1 MDRLVLLLALWEARL
16 GAARPRFPQGNRC
29 RQGVWHRASAGALDA
44 SGRLFCVC
52 FVARRRKACRGN
64 WGCRCTGWSAGASA
78 LYWASTGIDGALR
91 EREGDAV
98 SEELAAAMRRVGEL
112 TMENEVLRARV
123 GHAGPLAPGGG
134 RVAAPPPSPGRSGGL
149 WV

>member
-52 FVARRRKACRGN
+52 FVARRRN
-64 WGCRCTGWSAGASA
+64 QT
-78 LYWASTGIDGALR
+78 IDDVR
-91 EREGDAV
+91 
-98 SEELAAAMRRVGEL
+98 AAARQFCERYNTEWLIEKNG
-112 TMENEVLRARV
+112 LRSPRHAR
-123 GHAGPLAPGGG
+123 LAWEQACFQQ
-134 RVAAPPPSPGRSGGL
+134 AA
-149 WV
+149 

>member
-1 MDRLVLLLALWEARL
+1 MDRLVLLLALWEARS

-29 RQGVWHRASAGALDA
+29 RQGGWHRASAGALAA

-52 FVARRRKACRGN
+52 FVARRRKACRGI

-78 LYWASTGIDGALR
+78 LYWASTGIDGALC

-98 SEELAAAMRRVGEL
+98 GEERPAKMGRVGEV

-123 GHAGPLAPGGG
+123 GQAAPLARRRP
-134 RVAAPPPSPGRSGGL
+134 R
-149 WV
+149 